1 MTDKILFIP
10 PHASNR
16 VGDRRRAGSSAS
28 DGAASGTPYRPNSC
42 QVDKSSV
49 SWFNGRREALS
60 EYRERGYH
68 VSARSHGLI
77 TANSRVPTPMSGKIV
92 DCLVE
97 TVGVTGNL
105 LDAIRLLVT
114 GIVLMA
120 ITAAAAGV
128 LLWFSWL
135 LVFGG

>member
-1 MTDKILFIP
+1 M
-10 PHASNR
+10 
-16 VGDRRRAGSSAS
+16 SA
-28 DGAASGTPYRPNSC
+28 
-42 QVDKSSV
+42 
-49 SWFNGRREALS
+49 
-60 EYRERGYH
+60 
-68 VSARSHGLI
+68 
-77 TANSRVPTPMSGKIV
+77 KIV

-105 LDAIRLLVT
+105 LDAISLLFT